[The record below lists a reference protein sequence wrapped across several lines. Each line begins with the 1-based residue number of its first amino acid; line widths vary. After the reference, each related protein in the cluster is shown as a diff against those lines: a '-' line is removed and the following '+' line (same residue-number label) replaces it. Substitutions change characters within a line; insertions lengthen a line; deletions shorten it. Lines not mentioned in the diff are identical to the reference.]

1 MQNPGRYDLTI
12 YQGATFDLT
21 MTWRQGT
28 PLAPV
33 NLTGYTARMQLRETT
48 GSPTT
53 VLSLTSA
60 NGGGITLGGAAGTIA
75 LNVSA
80 TVTAAMAPG
89 TYLYDLELVSG
100 ATVTRLVE
108 GRAVVSPEV
117 TR

>member
-1 MQNPGRYDLTI
+1 MQNPGRYDMTI
-12 YQGATFDLT
+12 YQGATFALT
-21 MTWRQGT
+21 LTWRQGE
-28 PLAPV
+28 PPVAV

-48 GSPTT
+48 GSPST

-60 NGGGITLGGAAGTIA
+60 GGGGLTLGGAAGTIA

-80 TVTAAMAPG
+80 TQTAELTPG
-89 TYLYDLELVSG
+89 TYLYDLELVNG